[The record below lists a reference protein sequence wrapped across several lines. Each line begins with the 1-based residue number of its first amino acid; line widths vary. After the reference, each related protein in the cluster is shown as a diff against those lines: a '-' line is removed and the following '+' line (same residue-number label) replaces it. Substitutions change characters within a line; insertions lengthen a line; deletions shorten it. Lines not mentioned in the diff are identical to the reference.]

1 MDYFNGISSSTEL
14 KLIYRRLA
22 MLNHPDLGGNPE
34 VMKKIN
40 TEFSIAQK
48 EISSDN
54 SFAKLKPNDKVMIND
69 SVGRVVYS
77 GNETLIIK
85 SESTN
90 RRAAFSK
97 KSGVCINNPQFKITL
112 TKSTTHGF

>member
-1 MDYFNGISSSTEL
+1 MDYFNGISSTTEL

-48 EISSDN
+48 KITTSSGFQ
-54 SFAKLKPNDKVMIND
+54 SLKPTDKVLING
-69 SVGRVVYS
+69 SNAEVVYS
-77 GNETLIIK
+77 GAETLIIK
-85 SESTN
+85 SDSTN

-97 KSGVCINNPQFKITL
+97 KSGVCINNPKFKITL
-112 TKSTTHGF
+112 IYTITNGF